1 MSKIDKFQ
9 EIFCFYIAPALLF
22 FGLFFDSVIAP
33 EVNKKLINR
42 NIINKNIINKNTIS
56 RNFEKYQKKLQKQ

>member
-1 MSKIDKFQ
+1 MSKIDKLQ

-33 EVNKKLINR
+33 EVNKKLINKNILSK
-42 NIINKNIINKNTIS
+42 NIINKNIINKNTI
-56 RNFEKYQKKLQKQ
+56 NKNQ